1 MLLSS
6 YLKAP
11 DMDIYINFRG
21 IEYAEVTLPLL
32 MSVITQMNNKVDS
45 EYFINLKGF
54 LVKFAEVYI

>member
-6 YLKAP
+6 YLKAL